1 MQAQKVKNAENAI
14 IIAMVQ
20 RYEQNGTVYYVYND
34 NPKLPVIVMIHGY
47 RGTHHGLD
55 LIAKN
60 LGNYRV
66 IVPDLPGF
74 GESKPLSTEHS
85 VKNYVVWLKEFITEL
100 KLSKPPVLLGHSF
113 GSIIVSHFVSQ
124 YPKAIVKLILV
135 NPIGAPALEG
145 SNAIMSRLASFY
157 YWLGQKLPETIATKL
172 LSAKPIV
179 MIMSISMAKTRDKK
193 TRKFIHN
200 QHLLHFSSFT
210 NRDVAAEAYRAS
222 ITNNVRD
229 VAAKIS
235 VPTLMIVGDR
245 DDITPLVKQLELSK
259 LIQNTTIDIIKG
271 VGHLT
276 HYETPDSVSN
286 AIKKFVS

>member
-1 MQAQKVKNAENAI
+1 MI
-14 IIAMVQ
+14 Q
-20 RYEQNGTVYYVYND
+20 RHEQNGTIYYVYND
-34 NPKLPVIVMIHGY
+34 NPKLPVIVMLHGY

-60 LGNYRV
+60 LDGYRI

-74 GESKPLSTEHS
+74 GESKPLPNEHS
-85 VKNYVVWLKEFITEL
+85 VKNYVTWLNEFIDGL

-113 GSIIVSHFVSQ
+113 GSIIVSHFVVD
-124 YPKAIVKLILV
+124 YPKAVSKLIMV

-145 SNAIMSRLASFY
+145 SNAIMAQLASFY
-157 YWLGQKLPETIATKL
+157 YWLGQKLPERIATKL
-172 LSAKPIV
+172 LSARSIV

-222 ITNNVRD
+222 ISNNVRD
-229 VAAKIS
+229 VAKKIS
-235 VPTLMIVGDR
+235 VPTLMVVGDR

-259 LIQNTTIDIIKG
+259 LIQNTTIDIIKN